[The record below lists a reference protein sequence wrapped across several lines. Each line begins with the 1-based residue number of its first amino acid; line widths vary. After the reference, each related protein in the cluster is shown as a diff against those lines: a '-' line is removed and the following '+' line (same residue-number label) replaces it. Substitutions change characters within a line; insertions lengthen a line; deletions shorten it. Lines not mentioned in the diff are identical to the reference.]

1 MHTKFFLSSFA
12 LALAAASESLMRS
25 AEQYESL
32 ADGDDTDDAPQI
44 TPAEVAAAGEYVPQI
59 PSAGVELDA
68 SGLPWHADIHAS
80 TKTKT
85 AKGIWTKRKGVD
97 DATVARVTAQL
108 RASYPDTSV
117 TEQPELPVATPAPVV
132 AAPPIGIAAPV
143 IAPPAAPL
151 TGYAKLVDWLAKNT
165 GAGKVLDQAWVDSM
179 FATNGTS
186 LAALAGQDAVADQYT
201 ESLRGVLASTGTAEV
216 V

>member
-1 MHTKFFLSSFA
+1 MHTKFFLNSFA
-12 LALAAASESLMRS
+12 LALAAASESLLRS

-32 ADGDDTDDAPQI
+32 AEADTDDAPQI
-44 TPAEVAAAGEYVPQI
+44 TPQQIAAAEQPADTA
-59 PSAGVELDA
+59 PELDA

-117 TEQPELPVATPAPVV
+117 AEPPAAAPAPVVTTPVV
-132 AAPPIGIAAPV
+132 AAPV
-143 IAPPAAPL
+143 ITPAPAAPL

-179 FATNGTS
+179 FATNGTT

>member
-1 MHTKFFLSSFA
+1 MHTKFFLNSFA
-12 LALAAASESLMRS
+12 LALAAASESLLRS

-32 ADGDDTDDAPQI
+32 AEADTDDAPQI
-44 TPAEVAAAGEYVPQI
+44 TPQQIAAAEQPADTA
-59 PSAGVELDA
+59 PELDA

-108 RASYPDTSV
+108 RATYPDTSV
-117 TEQPELPVATPAPVV
+117 AEPPAPAAAPVVTAPVV
-132 AAPPIGIAAPV
+132 AAPV
-143 IAPPAAPL
+143 IAPAPAAPL
-151 TGYAKLVDWLAKNT
+151 TGYALLVDWLAKNT
-165 GAGKVLDQAWVDSM
+165 GAGKALDQAWVDAM
-179 FATNGTS
+179 FAQNGTS
-186 LAALAGQDAVADQYT
+186 LAALAGQDAIAEQYVAG
-201 ESLRGVLASTGTAEV
+201 LRGALASTGTAEV

>member
-1 MHTKFFLSSFA
+1 MHTKFFLNSFA

-32 ADGDDTDDAPQI
+32 AEATDTADAPQI
-44 TPAEVAAAGEYVPQI
+44 TPQQIAAAEQPATDTA
-59 PSAGVELDA
+59 PELDA

-108 RASYPDTSV
+108 RASYPETTAVETTTPPV
-117 TEQPELPVATPAPVV
+117 TTAPVV
-132 AAPPIGIAAPV
+132 AAPV
-143 IAPPAAPL
+143 ITPAPAAPL
-151 TGYAKLVDWLAKNT
+151 TGYALLVDWLAKNT
-165 GAGKVLDQAWVDSM
+165 GAGKALDQAWVDAM
-179 FATNGTS
+179 FAQNGTS
-186 LAALAGQDAVADQYT
+186 LAALAGQDAIAEQYVAG
-201 ESLRGVLASTGTAEV
+201 LRGALASTGTAEV

>member
-1 MHTKFFLSSFA
+1 MHTKFFLNSFA
-12 LALAAASESLMRS
+12 LALAAASESLLRS

-32 ADGDDTDDAPQI
+32 TDGDNTDDAPQI
-44 TPAEVAAAGEYVPQI
+44 TPQQIAAAEQPADTA
-59 PSAGVELDA
+59 PELDA

-108 RASYPDTSV
+108 RATYPDTSV
-117 TEQPELPVATPAPVV
+117 TEPPPAAAPVV
-132 AAPPIGIAAPV
+132 TAPVVAAPV

-165 GAGKVLDQAWVDSM
+165 GEGKVLDQAWVDSM
-179 FATNGTS
+179 FATNGTT
-186 LAALAGQDAVADQYT
+186 LAALAGQDALADQYT

>member
-1 MHTKFFLSSFA
+1 MHTKFFLNSFA

-32 ADGDDTDDAPQI
+32 AEATDTDDAPQI
-44 TPAEVAAAGEYVPQI
+44 TPQQIAAAEQPATDTA
-59 PSAGVELDA
+59 PELDA

-108 RASYPDTSV
+108 RASYPETTAVETTTPPV
-117 TEQPELPVATPAPVV
+117 TTAPVV
-132 AAPPIGIAAPV
+132 AAPV
-143 IAPPAAPL
+143 ITPAPAAPL

-179 FATNGTS
+179 FASNGTT